1 MRRLRNKPPK
11 AFCAM
16 EVCFYYVGA
25 LSKLN
30 WAMNHP
36 QLIHVHLIIPRCARG
51 GGRVVRY
58 CPTVPTLSLSLFLSL
73 YSTLSLLGPVKRLIC
88 IKYHTK
94 QQLKQLI
101 AMSCNKSNLI

>member
-58 CPTVPTLSLSLFLSL
+58 CTTVPTLSLSLPLFNTLFIGTSQTVNL
-73 YSTLSLLGPVKRLIC
+73 YKISYKTPVKAAYCYEL
-88 IKYHTK
+88 
-94 QQLKQLI
+94 
-101 AMSCNKSNLI
+101 